1 MSKKWIWIIGI
12 IAAAVIIGGW
22 VIGVYNNLVGMD
34 VSVKASWA
42 QVENQYQRRLDLIPN
57 LVETVKGYKIHETEA
72 IKNVSDARAR
82 LAGAASTS
90 DKVSAANG
98 LEGALSRLLMI
109 VENYPNLKA
118 DANFRQLSDS
128 LEGTENRIAV
138 ERMRY
143 NETVKNY
150 NIAVRRF
157 PTSIFAGMF
166 GFDREKTL
174 FKAAEGA
181 NEVPK
186 VKF

>member
-1 MSKKWIWIIGI
+1 MSKKWIWMIGI

-82 LAGAASTS
+82 LAGASSTS
-90 DKVSAANG
+90 DKVSATNG

-143 NETVKNY
+143 NETVKGY

-181 NEVPK
+181 QEVPK